1 MNRERA
7 IRELESVEM
16 MTRRWKEYLAICEM
30 GGDWMTGNFMNHLN
44 DTTKAVR
51 ESLEIVDNFYE
62 RKEDTESDQE
72 IKRLR
77 KLLRDVSEV
86 TDSRVVKSMI
96 KLGLDD

>member
-1 MNRERA
+1 MMNRERA

-30 GGDWMTGNFMNHLN
+30 GGDWTTGNFMNHLN
-44 DTTKAVR
+44 VTTKVVR
-51 ESLEIVDNFYE
+51 ESLEID
-62 RKEDTESDQE
+62 SDRE

-86 TDSRVVKSMI
+86 TKSRVVKSMI

>member
-30 GGDWMTGNFMNHLN
+30 GGDWTTGNFMNHLN
-44 DTTKAVR
+44 VTTKVVR
-51 ESLEIVDNFYE
+51 ESLEID
-62 RKEDTESDQE
+62 SDRE

-86 TDSRVVKSMI
+86 TKSRVVKSMI